1 MRSELMSER
10 LLNRAHDGDELAFRE
25 LTDPSVPASNSKLQ
39 NRGTRQPSCASER
52 DSSLRPTMSAETESE
67 RLAAEIKIVGGHADV
82 WRLFDDA
89 DRLREIAAAL
99 VEPFRQK
106 ATKVAGI
113 ETRGFILGTAAAL
126 ELGVGFVPVRKTE
139 GLFPGAKEICETEP
153 DYRGNR
159 HQLRLQRAALMPQDR
174 VLLVDDWIE
183 TGSQARAA
191 GSLIERCGARL
202 IGVATVV
209 TQVEVGDVAHLG
221 LLHALV
227 REDRLG
233 WDHP

>member
-1 MRSELMSER
+1 
-10 LLNRAHDGDELAFRE
+10 
-25 LTDPSVPASNSKLQ
+25 
-39 NRGTRQPSCASER
+39 
-52 DSSLRPTMSAETESE
+52 MSAETESE
-67 RLAAEIKIVGGHADV
+67 RLAADIKIVDGHADV
-82 WRLFDDA
+82 WRLFDDV

-159 HQLRLQRAALMPQDR
+159 HELRLQRAALMPQDR

-191 GSLIERCGARL
+191 GNLIERCGARL

-221 LLHALV
+221 VLHALV
-227 REDRLG
+227 REDQLA
-233 WDHP
+233 WDQ